1 MRRYLS
7 KTLLAAMLLNGAPS
21 GAWAEQLSQV
31 ELFHRCF
38 AQLTQGVPAPG
49 DARLQAV
56 TSGAKTAL
64 QACTE
69 ILDAAR
75 FTASGGTAI
84 SDPNDSLAK
93 AVVKTFYS
101 LHASWPRHK
110 QLYSP
115 QPDDDTLRLGAETF
129 YSEEGAYPSFVTRA
143 LLAPA
148 GDVDSV
154 TQGTEHLIQLRTT
167 MSPPHSYRG
176 VPNAT
181 AGNESDFRMGVNHQF
196 APQGELLGI
205 APSSIA
211 PVFYSPATAINV
223 NSMPDFP
230 NLVAPPA
237 ATVGVSTINYA
248 DTATL
253 AVPISPQTT
262 QFAVNITGQLQVAT
276 SGAYTLFLNVANGG
290 EVWLDGARVLSRNSA
305 GEGSAAITLTQGAHD
320 LRVACRVT
328 SGTQA
333 FRFSWQGPSITK
345 QVVPASALLS
355 LSAAYHTQSQP
366 APHAYALNR
375 GGGFMGD
382 GNYLLTSFIQNDPN
396 YVPDGALKVNR
407 SWPRAVLHDALC
419 KDIPALRD
427 SDVASYLLPQSTL
440 PFRQSVACLACHA
453 TTDPLAAGTIKG
465 LRYNIVSTQFQT
477 SPLPMLVG
485 TLGVT
490 FRNPSLLATNGWPDT
505 ANTSYSREALS
516 GWLAFR
522 NYRGEYINQPVRSI
536 EELGALVR
544 QQDDYYA
551 CFAKRYY
558 EYFLGISVDLND
570 SGAPGYVPLNSAEQF
585 HRDQVIA
592 LGSQLRSHKSLRT
605 LILAILGSPQY
616 ERRDFGV
623 AYGGS

>member
-1 MRRYLS
+1 MRRRLTRAVLTS
-7 KTLLAAMLLNGAPS
+7 MLIGCMPS
-21 GAWAEQLSQV
+21 VGSSEVLTQV

-38 AQLTQGVPAPG
+38 AQLTQGVASSS
-49 DARLQAV
+49 DARLQSV
-56 TSGAKTAL
+56 INGSRTAIE
-64 QACTE
+64 ACTE
-69 ILDAAR
+69 LLDSAR
-75 FTASGGTAI
+75 FTASGGTVI
-84 SDPNDSLAK
+84 GDSNDALAK

-110 QLYSP
+110 QIYNP
-115 QPDDDTLRLGAETF
+115 QPDDDLLRLGTETF
-129 YSEEGAYPSFVTRA
+129 YSEEGTFPSFVTRA

-148 GDVDSV
+148 GTVDSV
-154 TQGTEHLIQLRTT
+154 TQGTEHLIQVRAN
-167 MSPPHSYRG
+167 MSPTRSYRG
-176 VPNAT
+176 VPDAT
-181 AGNESDFRMGVNHQF
+181 AGNESDFRMGANHQF

-205 APSSIA
+205 AASNIP
-211 PVFYSPATAINV
+211 PVFYAPATAINV
-223 NSMPDFP
+223 SSMPDFA

-237 ATVGVSTINYA
+237 ATVGIATINYA

-253 AVPISPQTT
+253 ATPIAPQTT
-262 QFAVNITGQLQVAT
+262 QFAVNVTGQLQVPT
-276 SGAYTLFLNVANGG
+276 SGSFTLFLNVANGG

-305 GEGSAAITLTQGAHD
+305 GEGSVAIALTQGLHS

-328 SGTQA
+328 TGTQA
-333 FRFSWQGPSITK
+333 FRFSWSGPSITK
-345 QVVPASALLS
+345 QVVPAGAVQN

-366 APHAYALNR
+366 APHAYALNL
-375 GGGFMGD
+375 GGGFLGN

-419 KDIPALRD
+419 KDIPVLRD
-427 SDVASYLLPQSTL
+427 SDVTSYLLPQSTL
-440 PFRQSVACLACHA
+440 PFRQSTACLACHA
-453 TTDPLAAGTIKG
+453 TTDPLASGTIKG
-465 LRYNIVSTQFQT
+465 LRYSLVSTQFQT
-477 SPLPMLVG
+477 SPLPTLVG

-490 FRNPSLLATNGWPDT
+490 FRNPSLLATGGWPDT
-505 ANTSYSREALS
+505 ANTNYSREAAS

-522 NYRGEYINQPVRSI
+522 NYRGEYVNQPVHSI

-570 SGAPGYVPLNSAEQF
+570 SGAPGYPQLNSVEQY

-592 LGSQLRSHKSLRT
+592 LGLQLKSHKSLRG
-605 LILAILGSPQY
+605 LVLAILSSPQY
-616 ERRDFGV
+616 RRRDFGV
-623 AYGGS
+623 AYGGQ